1 MKVAELMSK
10 DLVTVSAD
18 TRVTATT
25 QAMRNKRSSCV
36 VVVSEGRKPVGIVTE
51 NDFVVRVL
59 SVEKNPQGTSIS
71 EIMSEP
77 LIHVAPETSV
87 LEAIGIMHEKN
98 FSQLPVL
105 ENGQLV
111 GLVRL
116 ADLMQYLVG
125 FFSAHRW

>member
-1 MKVAELMSK
+1 MGK
-10 DLVTVSAD
+10 DVVTVK
-18 TRVTATT
+18 TETKVTTAT
-25 QAMRNKRSSCV
+25 QVMRDRSSSCV
-36 VVVSEGRKPVGIVTE
+36 IVVDGNKPIGIVTE

-59 SVEKNPQGTSIS
+59 SAEKNPQSTLVNA
-71 EIMSEP
+71 IMSKP
-77 LIHVAPETSV
+77 LVHVEPETSI
-87 LEAIGIMHEKN
+87 LDAIAVMHQKN

-116 ADLMQYLVG
+116 TDLMQYLVG